1 MWVACRRGDGKHA
14 QAYRARL
21 TAAQLERLDALP
33 YCEVVFSAEDALS
46 ALEVEVARQREQDP
60 NWRMPQSHVM
70 ATAWDRTWKAGMWV
84 SSRRGDGKNAQAY
97 RARLTATQLERLDA
111 LPYGE
116 VVLPA
121 EDALAALEAEV
132 ARQQEQN
139 PTWRMP
145 TSHVMATAWDS
156 AWKAGMWVAYRRGDG
171 KNAQACRARLTAAQ
185 LERLYALPYGTL
197 SAEDALAALELEV
210 ARQRQQDP
218 TWRMSNSHVMVTAWD
233 PAWQAGR
240 WMQSRRGDGKQAQAR
255 RARLTAARLERLD
268 ALPYGRM

>member
-1 MWVACRRGDGKHA
+1 
-14 QAYRARL
+14 
-21 TAAQLERLDALP
+21 
-33 YCEVVFSAEDALS
+33 
-46 ALEVEVARQREQDP
+46 
-60 NWRMPQSHVM
+60 
-70 ATAWDRTWKAGMWV
+70 
-84 SSRRGDGKNAQAY
+84 
-97 RARLTATQLERLDA
+97 LDA

-121 EDALAALEAEV
+121 ENALVALEAEV
-132 ARQQEQN
+132 AYQREQD
-139 PTWRMP
+139 PSWRLSP
-145 TSHVMATAWDS
+145 SHVMVTVWDPAWQ
-156 AWKAGMWVAYRRGDG
+156 AGMWVCTHRGDW
-171 KNAQACRARLTAAQ
+171 KQAQATRARLTAAQ